1 MGVGGV
7 SALAYTHHPPSNNVH
22 ASAPS
27 QIPASGKTQ
36 GQGGG
41 GTQFFEAGDEC
52 SGSESMQSS
61 VGHDHDTFSP
71 PYDPPHPTPRD
82 TTQRMGRPATHT
94 QRSQSIMGYTH
105 PNGYTSQQHHITGI
119 TYITGGAVSSSSSS
133 SSSSALA
140 FINRQQLSLVEA
152 VAMQHT
158 LREQGLEPGQGLG
171 PGLGLG
177 LPQSVNAGEPLQIV
191 DASSSQRLHIP
202 QNQNDNNNNATR
214 TTTTTTTTTAY
225 GRVLEAIRAER
236 VNDLPS

>member
-1 MGVGGV
+1 
-7 SALAYTHHPPSNNVH
+7 
-22 ASAPS
+22 
-27 QIPASGKTQ
+27 
-36 GQGGG
+36 
-41 GTQFFEAGDEC
+41 
-52 SGSESMQSS
+52 
-61 VGHDHDTFSP
+61 
-71 PYDPPHPTPRD
+71 
-82 TTQRMGRPATHT
+82 
-94 QRSQSIMGYTH
+94 
-105 PNGYTSQQHHITGI
+105 
-119 TYITGGAVSSSSSS
+119 
-133 SSSSALA
+133 
-140 FINRQQLSLVEA
+140 
-152 VAMQHT
+152 MQHT